1 MNAFTPTA
9 RDTRDARMYARRLR
23 AAARRV
29 GSYDPVPANLL
40 ARLNAKRRT
49 GFGLD
54 YFLNEYASWIDHN
67 ARAGL
72 YVRRSAAA

>member
-1 MNAFTPTA
+1 MIVHTPTL
-9 RDTRDARMYARRLR
+9 RDTKDARMYARRLR
-23 AAARRV
+23 AATRRV
-29 GSYDPVPANLL
+29 GQRDSVPANLL
-40 ARLNAKRRT
+40 ARLNAKRRV

-72 YVRRSAAA
+72 YGSAWA

>member
-1 MNAFTPTA
+1 MNAPSFTPTR
-9 RDTRDARMYARRLR
+9 RDVADARLYARRLR
-23 AAARRV
+23 AATRRV
-29 GSYDPVPANLL
+29 RHDPVPANLL
-40 ARLNAKRRT
+40 ARLNAKRRA

-72 YVRRSAAA
+72 YRRAGA